1 MNRPAFRSG
10 TKPAFRSGTKRR
22 AALTMVLAPVLC
34 GLLAAGG
41 IATAWL
47 LLGSPTPAQGAVWFQ
62 VTKLGTARD
71 TGGPQQ
77 PFFALVLGTGA
88 RSDDPSQ
95 SPDDPGL
102 ADAIHVIGV
111 NPALRSATL
120 LDIPRD
126 TEGPG
131 GNKLNSYIVNDPNGN
146 DLRAE
151 ADAVSSVVGVPLNF
165 VIRAN
170 FPHFQQ
176 MVDEIGGIDVNI
188 PTAMDDDYSGA
199 HFAPGPIHLDGEH
212 ALQFARDR
220 HSFDNGDLTRTSNQ
234 GLLIISALQTL
245 QKKDLSAGDTVHL
258 IATLGRHVKLDGIGI
273 SDLFHM
279 GELALTFDA
288 ANIKN
293 VVLPVV
299 DGGGS
304 NLIKSADADSL
315 LADFTDDGVLQ
326 TH

>member
-1 MNRPAFRSG
+1 VTRHRS
-10 TKPAFRSGTKRR
+10 PRR
-22 AALTMVLAPVLC
+22 WLFALLVVGPLVCGVLV
-34 GLLAAGG
+34 AGG
-41 IATAWL
+41 VAATWL
-47 LLGSPTPAQGAVWFQ
+47 VLGRPVPAQGAVWLQ
-62 VTKLGTARD
+62 VTKVGTARN

-111 NPALRSATL
+111 NPALEAATL
-120 LDIPRD
+120 LDVPRD

-131 GNKLNSYIVNDPNGN
+131 GNKLNSYIVNNPGGN

-151 ADAVSSVVGVPLNF
+151 ADAVSSVVGVPITW

-188 PTAMDDDYSGA
+188 PTAMDDDFSGA
-199 HFAPGPIHLDGEH
+199 HFAAGPTHLNGEQ
-212 ALQFARDR
+212 ALQFSRDR
-220 HSFDNGDLTRTSNQ
+220 HSFANGDLTRSSNQ
-234 GLLIISALQTL
+234 GLLIVSALQTL
-245 QKKDLSAGDTVHL
+245 QQKHPSVGETLRL
-258 IATLGRHVKLDGIGI
+258 IATLGRHTKLDGVGI

-279 GELALTFDA
+279 GALALTFDPA
-288 ANIKN
+288 KVKN
-293 VVLPVV
+293 VVLPVT
-299 DGGGS
+299 DGSGS
-304 NLIKSADADSL
+304 NLVKSAAAAAV
-315 LADFTDDGVLQ
+315 LADFADDAVLQ
-326 TH
+326 STP

>member
-1 MNRPAFRSG
+1 M
-10 TKPAFRSGTKRR
+10 
-22 AALTMVLAPVLC
+22 LC
-34 GLLAAGG
+34 GLLVAGTV
-41 IATAWL
+41 ATAWVV
-47 LLGSPTPAQGAVWFQ
+47 LGSPTPAEGAVWFQ
-62 VTKLGTARD
+62 VTKLGTAQD

-88 RSDDPSQ
+88 RSDDPAL

-111 NPALRSATL
+111 NPALKSATL
-120 LDIPRD
+120 IDIPRD

-131 GNKLNSYIVNDPNGN
+131 GSKLNSYIVNAPNGN

-151 ADAVSSVVGVPLNF
+151 ADAVSSVVGVPLNY
-165 VIRAN
+165 VIRVN

-188 PTAMDDDYSGA
+188 PTAMDDNFSGA
-199 HFAPGPIHLDGEH
+199 HFAAGPAHLNGQQ

-220 HSFDNGDLTRTSNQ
+220 HSFANGDLTRTSNQ
-234 GLLIISALQTL
+234 GLLIVSALQTI
-245 QKKDLSAGDTVHL
+245 QAKHPSAGDTVHL
-258 IATLGRHVKLDGIGI
+258 VATLGRHVKLDGIGI

-279 GELALTFDA
+279 GELALTFDP

-293 VVLPVV
+293 VVLPVG
-299 DGGGS
+299 DGRWKQSREERRRRFPARRLRRRRGP
-304 NLIKSADADSL
+304 AEP
-315 LADFTDDGVLQ
+315 LAP
-326 TH
+326 

>member
-1 MNRPAFRSG
+1 MNAARRTRS
-10 TKPAFRSGTKRR
+10 PRRR
-22 AALTMVLAPVLC
+22 ALTALLVGPLLC
-34 GLLAAGG
+34 GLVLAGG
-41 IATAWL
+41 ITVAWVA
-47 LLGSPTPAQGAVWFQ
+47 LGQPVPAQGAVWFQ
-62 VTKLGTARD
+62 ITKLATARND
-71 TGGPQQ
+71 GGPQQ

-102 ADAIHVIGV
+102 ADAVHVIGV
-111 NPALRSATL
+111 NPALKSATI

-131 GNKLNSYIVNDPNGN
+131 GAKINSYIVSNPGSN

-151 ADAVSSVVGVPLNF
+151 ADAVQSIVNVPITW

-199 HFAPGPIHLDGEH
+199 HFAAGPAHLNGAQ
-212 ALQFARDR
+212 ALEFARDR

-234 GLLIISALQTL
+234 GLLILSALQTL
-245 QKKDLSAGDTVHL
+245 QAKHPGVADTVHL
-258 IATLGRHVKLDGIGI
+258 IATLGRHTKLDGVGI

-279 GELALTFDA
+279 GSLALTFDP
-288 ANIKN
+288 ANVKN
-293 VVLPVV
+293 VVLPV
-299 DGGGS
+299 GAGPGS
-304 NLIKSADADSL
+304 NLVKSPDADSL
-315 LADFTDDGVLQ
+315 LADFADDGVLQ
-326 TH
+326 SH